1 MPGSTYTFYNP
12 NPDIPLAGDWDSDG
26 DDTPAMLRVAA
37 GSQVAHN
44 RQYALPHPL
53 SQLAHM
59 CRYALADLLEGSPY
73 HDPPSVPLS
82 IAPEAARCPPVA
94 ISTFASERGSA

>member
-44 RQYALPHPL
+44 RQYGRPSLAL
-53 SQLAHM
+53 SG
-59 CRYALADLLEGSPY
+59 REY
-73 HDPPSVPLS
+73 VP
-82 IAPEAARCPPVA
+82 IWAGGGGQVEKPR
-94 ISTFASERGSA
+94 TD

>member
-12 NPDIPLAGDWDSDG
+12 NPDIPLAGDWDNDG

-44 RQYALPHPL
+44 RQYALPRPL
-53 SQLAHM
+53 SPVAHM
-59 CRYALADLLEGSPY
+59 CCRLKGSLQ
-73 HDPPSVPLS
+73 HFGEFL
-82 IAPEAARCPPVA
+82 
-94 ISTFASERGSA
+94 

>member
-12 NPDIPLAGDWDSDG
+12 NPDIPLAGDWDNDG

-44 RQYALPHPL
+44 RLGGMMWPVVARTGRAVEHRL
-53 SQLAHM
+53 S
-59 CRYALADLLEGSPY
+59 
-73 HDPPSVPLS
+73 
-82 IAPEAARCPPVA
+82 
-94 ISTFASERGSA
+94 